1 MKHVGHILSD
11 IWKWHQRVIGWHVI
25 KIRIN
30 YKSNSIESRKSAC
43 LKTGSTRHVFLAF
56 QLSSFSV
63 LRDEPRFSIF
73 RGSAGPQPLR
83 LSRSLAMTEF
93 SMKSFAL
100 LMWWRVFETCSQI
113 CYFTGRLY
121 IQRHTS
127 KIKVYTTKSSSGSRS
142 EPLERRLS
150 PQLIPKNTAEKK
162 NKIKPPFNIFYE
174 FLGIIFSFFW
184 EDNCQ
189 YLYCNDLSTDYYI
202 TMISDEENCF
212 LSWPVITI

>member
-1 MKHVGHILSD
+1 MTPKSNRLTCY
-11 IWKWHQRVIGWHVI
+11 KN
-25 KIRIN
+25 RIN
-30 YKSNSIESRKSAC
+30 YKNNSIESRKSAC

-73 RGSAGPQPLR
+73 RGSATPQPLR

-100 LMWWRVFETCSQI
+100 LMRWRVFETCSQI

-121 IQRHTS
+121 IQRHAS
-127 KIKVYTTKSSSGSRS
+127 KIKVYTTKNSSGSRS

-150 PQLIPKNTAEKK
+150 PQLIPKNTTEKTK
-162 NKIKPPFNIFYE
+162 
-174 FLGIIFSFFW
+174 
-184 EDNCQ
+184 
-189 YLYCNDLSTDYYI
+189 
-202 TMISDEENCF
+202 
-212 LSWPVITI
+212 